1 MFIQRNTWLLNLFR
15 AHHGR
20 TRHFAAYEYFHNTCS
35 ILIYQLVQVIKP
47 GRFFRE
53 HTHTEL
59 VSGSTGLSMKISCI
73 LVLTF
78 LPRRQIFNLYF
89 P

>member
-15 AHHGR
+15 AHHG
-20 TRHFAAYEYFHNTCS
+20 HFAAYEYVHNS

-59 VSGSTGLSMKISCI
+59 VSGSTGLSMKNI
-73 LVLTF
+73 LYSNALENVT
-78 LPRRQIFNLYF
+78 RRLIG
-89 P
+89 

>member
-15 AHHGR
+15 AHHGK
-20 TRHFAAYEYFHNTCS
+20 TRHFAAYEYFHNS

-59 VSGSTGLSMKISCI
+59 VSGSAGLSMKNFFHTSII
-73 LVLTF
+73 KIEKF
-78 LPRRQIFNLYF
+78 RYF
-89 P
+89 GGGR

>member
-1 MFIQRNTWLLNLFR
+1 MVIKHLFR
-15 AHHGR
+15 AQHGR
-20 TRHFAAYEYFHNTCS
+20 TRQFAAYEYFHNS

-59 VSGSTGLSMKISCI
+59 VSGSTGLSIKNI
-73 LVLTF
+73 
-78 LPRRQIFNLYF
+78 LYF
-89 P
+89 SFDVFAATSNL

>member
-1 MFIQRNTWLLNLFR
+1 MFIQRNTWLFNLFR

-20 TRHFAAYEYFHNTCS
+20 TRHFAANDEYFHNS

-59 VSGSTGLSMKISCI
+59 ISGSTGLSMKNI
-73 LVLTF
+73 
-78 LPRRQIFNLYF
+78 LYF
-89 P
+89 SFDVFAATSNL